1 MKGVLSGL
9 TYLHDEKNLIHRDFK
24 TSNILIGS
32 YNDLSKVKIIDFGLA
47 VQNVKENLYDYM
59 KCGTLIY

>member
-47 VQNVKENLYDYM
+47 V
-59 KCGTLIY
+59 